1 MIEVNGVF
9 LNENHVIRIKK
20 IENTL
25 RIYMTGTAKDE
36 IRYRD
41 EILKTNEAVRIFKH
55 FFQRPDFI
63 EIIKDE
69 IINRNHI
76 IEVEPKINEN
86 LGIFQLKISTTE
98 NIEKKKQRYDV
109 YVFYSHYAIRGIITD
124 LCKNYVR

>member
-9 LNENHVIRIKK
+9 LNESHVIRIKK

-25 RIYMTGTAKDE
+25 RIYTSGTAKDE

-41 EILKTNEAVRIFKH
+41 EVLKTNESIKIFNH
-55 FFQRPDFI
+55 FIQRPGFI
-63 EIIKDE
+63 QITKYEIL
-69 IINRNHI
+69 NRNHI
-76 IEVEPKINEN
+76 IEVEPKIDES
-86 LGIFQLKISTTE
+86 LGIFRLKISTTE